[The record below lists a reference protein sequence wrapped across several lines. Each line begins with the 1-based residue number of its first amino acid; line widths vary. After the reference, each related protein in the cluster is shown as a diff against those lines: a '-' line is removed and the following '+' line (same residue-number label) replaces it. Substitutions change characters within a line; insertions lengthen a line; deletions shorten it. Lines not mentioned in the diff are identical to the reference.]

1 MKVIISKVDLVI
13 LIGKVQS
20 IVPGNKPTI
29 PILANVLIE
38 AIDDELILS
47 ATDLIVS
54 VRCFCE
60 AKVLEE
66 GAITLPARRFFQLA
80 RELTSPQVE
89 IHSIS
94 PEIAFI
100 NAGTSH
106 FKIQGMHKNEFPT
119 LPDLSDGISFSLQT
133 SIFKEMLART
143 AFAAGRDDQRQILN
157 GILMQCQQNKATFI
171 GTNGKCVAK
180 LETPLDSS
188 FSGSYVLPIKAV
200 EEMIKILDE
209 KEERT
214 KITLMHDKVAIETG
228 SVILITKLLSGQY
241 PDILRIIPQ
250 KTANAVSLHRE
261 ELISLLRQVSL
272 FTSDTSTS
280 VRFSFS
286 PGTLH
291 LSAMSGEIGE
301 GQVHMPVNYEGNKLD
316 IAFNPHYFLDIL
328 RHSKDETVTFAISDS
343 YNPGLV
349 SDSSQ
354 ALFVIM
360 PMRLESA
367 YAGEVSR

>member
-1 MKVIISKVDLVI
+1 MNVIISKADLVS
-13 LIGKVQS
+13 LISKVQS
-20 IVPGNKPTI
+20 IVPANKPTI

-38 AIDDELILS
+38 AIDDELVLS

-54 VRCFCE
+54 VRCFSS

-80 RELTSPQVE
+80 RELTAPQVE
-89 IHSIS
+89 IQSLS

-100 NAGTSH
+100 NSGTSH

-119 LPDLSDGISFSLQT
+119 LPDLSDGTSFSLQT
-133 SIFKEMLART
+133 SLFKEMLART

-157 GILMQCQQNKATFI
+157 GILMQCQKDKAIFI

-180 LETPLDSS
+180 LETTLDAP
-188 FSGSYVLPIKAV
+188 FSGSYVIPIKAV

-209 KEERT
+209 KEEKT
-214 KITLMHDKVAIETG
+214 KIILMHDKIAIETG

-241 PDILRIIPQ
+241 PDVLRIIPKKQ
-250 KTANAVSLHRE
+250 DNAIALHRE

-286 PGTLH
+286 PGTLY

-301 GQVHMPVNYEGNKLD
+301 GKVHMPVNYNGAKLD
-316 IAFNPHYFLDIL
+316 IAFNPHYFIDIL
-328 RHSKDETVTFAISDS
+328 RHSKDETISFNILDS

-349 SDSSQ
+349 SDSSE

-360 PMRLESA
+360 PMRLEPA
-367 YAGEVSR
+367 NEQG